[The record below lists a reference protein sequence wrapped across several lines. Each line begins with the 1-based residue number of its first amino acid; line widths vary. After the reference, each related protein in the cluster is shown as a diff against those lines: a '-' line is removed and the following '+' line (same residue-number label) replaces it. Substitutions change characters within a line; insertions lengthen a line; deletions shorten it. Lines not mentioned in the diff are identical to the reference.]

1 MITFTKL
8 VCLSLSLSLS
18 IYLTHC
24 LAWLADTHDTTRTV
38 ILYLDNIKT
47 IIRHFS
53 AKIDQWQ
60 EANTNS
66 TLTQEQVVHII
77 RNNYESLKLNLMDAL
92 DLYEPFLENPHEVQF
107 FRKYLRVLVSDYKAL
122 IEVQPVEI
130 RVL

>member
-1 MITFTKL
+1 LLTL
-8 VCLSLSLSLS
+8 
-18 IYLTHC
+18 YLAHC